1 MGFQLGLFSWEG
13 FSSHTGSS
21 QREGGGG
28 GVQLWYH
35 CMAFFPYFFTFLAH
49 IFKDCGEG
57 VAHLVRFFALSF
69 YTQLFCL
76 SFSLVF
82 SSTLVS

>member
-13 FSSHTGSS
+13 FLSHTGSS
-21 QREGGGG
+21 QREGWGCSTLVSLH
-28 GVQLWYH
+28 GVFSPIFSH
-35 CMAFFPYFFTFLAH
+35 FLH
-49 IFKDCGEG
+49 IFLRIAVKGSVPCTI
-57 VAHLVRFFALSF
+57 FALSF

-82 SSTLVS
+82 PSTLVS